1 MPAKNFIVAI
11 ELGSTKIKGIAGQ
24 KKSDGRIDVLA
35 VVTEDATQCIRK
47 GVVYNIDKTVQCI
60 TNIIQR
66 LRTQLKSGIK
76 HVYIGVGGQSIH
88 SDLNIITKE
97 LGDGMPV
104 TQQLIVDM
112 MDQNRSMEYP
122 EQEILDVEVQEYRAD
137 SLLQTEPVG
146 IQCQR
151 LDGNFLNILQSK
163 RHYQKLNTCFEIA
176 GVKIA
181 ELYLA
186 PFALADAVLTP
197 VEKRSG
203 CVLVDLGA
211 DTTTVMV
218 FHKNIIRHLAVI
230 PLGGNNI
237 TKDICSLQV
246 EEPEAEKLK
255 LHYASA
261 YTEPADI
268 DPSLKYDLDFERKV
282 ESSRFIDIVEARV
295 QEIIANV
302 WNQVSQ
308 EYQDKLLGGI
318 VLTGGGS
325 NLKNIDVA
333 FAKQTGVEKIRIAK
347 SVTYTISSSNPNI
360 TAHDGTMNTVLGLL
374 AKGDQNCWM
383 PEEQKP
389 HTLFGETA
397 EGGEANTAAGVGAAP
412 VIGQQPEVA
421 PGLSQQPIVPRDP
434 NTLPPGAV
442 QSMAELEA
450 AKSLAAAKAELEA
463 EKIRLE
469 EEERKRQEAEEKKK
483 SGFGSK
489 VIKWLSSFTDEE

>member
-1 MPAKNFIVAI
+1 MPARNFIVAI
-11 ELGSTKIKGIAGQ
+11 ELGSTKIRGIAGQ

-35 VVTEDATQCIRK
+35 VVTENADQCIRK
-47 GVVYNIDKTVQCI
+47 GVVYNTDKTIQCI
-60 TNIIQR
+60 INVIQR
-66 LRTQLKSGIK
+66 LRSQLKSGIK

-88 SDLNIITKE
+88 SDLNTITKE
-97 LGDGMPV
+97 VADDMPV

-137 SLLQTEPVG
+137 NLLQIDPVG

-151 LDGNFLNILQSK
+151 LEGNFLNILQRK
-163 RHYQKLNTCFEIA
+163 RHYQWLNSCFEKA
-176 GVKIA
+176 DVKIA
-181 ELYLA
+181 EVYLA

-197 VEKRSG
+197 MEKRSG

-218 FHKNIIRHLAVI
+218 FYKNIIRHLAVI
-230 PLGGNNI
+230 PLGANNI

-246 EEPEAEKLK
+246 EETEAERMKLR
-255 LHYASA
+255 YASA
-261 YTEPADI
+261 YTEQADI
-268 DPSLKYDLDFERKV
+268 DPTLKYDLDYERKV
-282 ESSRFIDIVEARV
+282 DSPRFIDIVEARV

-347 SVTYTISSSNPNI
+347 SVTYTISSSNPAI

-374 AKGDQNCWM
+374 AKGDQNCWQ

-389 HTLFGETA
+389 QNLFEAGTA
-397 EGGEANTAAGVGAAP
+397 PAPAAGTPHTAPIAAGDT
-412 VIGQQPEVA
+412 IQ
-421 PGLSQQPIVPRDP
+421 PRDP

-442 QSMAELEA
+442 QTMAEIEA
-450 AKSLAAAKAELEA
+450 AKKAAAEKAAQEA
-463 EKIRLE
+463 EQKRLE
-469 EEERKRQEAEEKKK
+469 EEERLRREAEANKKPGWGSKLVKWLGSFTEAEE
-483 SGFGSK
+483 
-489 VIKWLSSFTDEE
+489 

>member
-1 MPAKNFIVAI
+1 MPARNFIVAI
-11 ELGSTKIKGIAGQ
+11 ELGSTKIRGIAGQ

-60 TNIIQR
+60 TNIMQR
-66 LRTQLKSGIK
+66 LRSQLKSGIK

-88 SDLNIITKE
+88 SDLNVIAKE
-97 LGDGMPV
+97 IAGDIPV

-122 EQEILDVEVQEYRAD
+122 EKEILDVEVQEYKAD
-137 SLLQTEPVG
+137 NLMQTEPVG
-146 IQCQR
+146 VQCQR
-151 LDGNFLNILQSK
+151 LEGNFLNILQSK

-176 GVKIA
+176 DVKIA
-181 ELYLA
+181 EVYLA

-230 PLGGNNI
+230 PLGSNNI

-246 EEPEAEKLK
+246 EEAEAEKLK
-255 LHYASA
+255 LRYASA

-268 DPSLKYDLDFERKV
+268 DPSLKYDLDYERKV

-295 QEIIANV
+295 QEIVANA
-302 WNQVSQ
+302 WNQVPQ
-308 EYQDKLLGGI
+308 EFQDKLLGGI
-318 VLTGGGS
+318 ILTGGGS

-333 FAKQTGVEKIRIAK
+333 FTKQTGVEKIRMAK
-347 SVTYTISSSNPNI
+347 FVTYTISSSNPTI

-374 AKGDQNCWM
+374 AKGDQNCWL
-383 PEEQKP
+383 PEEQKNQN
-389 HTLFGETA
+389 LFNE
-397 EGGEANTAAGVGAAP
+397 NQQNKD
-412 VIGQQPEVA
+412 GQGSV
-421 PGLSQQPIVPRDP
+421 LQQAQTTDSITPRDP

-442 QSMAELEA
+442 QTMAEMEA
-450 AKSLAAAKAELEA
+450 AKAAAAAKAEQEA
-463 EKIRLE
+463 EEQRLADEARKRLE
-469 EEERKRQEAEEKKK
+469 EEANRKP
-483 SGFGSK
+483 SFGARL
-489 VIKWLSSFTDEE
+489 VRWLGSFTDEE

>member
-1 MPAKNFIVAI
+1 MPARNFIVAI
-11 ELGSTKIKGIAGQ
+11 ELGSTKIRGIAGQ

-47 GVVYNIDKTVQCI
+47 GVVYNIDKTVQSI
-60 TNIIQR
+60 TNIMQR
-66 LRTQLKSGIK
+66 LRSQLKSGIK

-88 SDLNIITKE
+88 SDLNVITKE
-97 LGDGMPV
+97 ISGDIPV

-122 EQEILDVEVQEYRAD
+122 EKEILDVEVQEYKAD
-137 SLLQTEPVG
+137 NLMQSEPVG
-146 IQCQR
+146 VQCQR
-151 LDGNFLNILQSK
+151 LEGNFLNILQSK

-176 GVKIA
+176 DVKIA
-181 ELYLA
+181 EVYLA

-230 PLGGNNI
+230 PLGSNNI

-246 EEPEAEKLK
+246 EETEAEKLK
-255 LHYASA
+255 LRYASA

-268 DPSLKYDLDFERKV
+268 DPSLKYDLDYERKV
-282 ESSRFIDIVEARV
+282 ESSHFIDIVEARV
-295 QEIIANV
+295 QEIVANA
-302 WNQVSQ
+302 WNQVPQ

-347 SVTYTISSSNPNI
+347 FVTYTISSSNPAI

-374 AKGDQNCWM
+374 AKGDQNCWL
-383 PEEQKP
+383 PEEQKNQN
-389 HTLFGETA
+389 LFNG
-397 EGGEANTAAGVGAAP
+397 NQQDGAQQIA
-412 VIGQQPEVA
+412 VQQQP
-421 PGLSQQPIVPRDP
+421 QPQPAENTVTPRDP

-442 QSMAELEA
+442 LTPAEMEA
-450 AKSLAAAKAELEA
+450 VKAAAAAKAESEA
-463 EKIRLE
+463 GEKTPVEKE
-469 EEERKRQEAEEKKK
+469 EQPEVRDSKKPSLGAK
-483 SGFGSK
+483 L
-489 VIKWLSSFTDEE
+489 IKWLGSFTDEE

>member
-1 MPAKNFIVAI
+1 MPARNFIVAI
-11 ELGSTKIKGIAGQ
+11 ELGSTKIRGIAGQ

-35 VVTEDATQCIRK
+35 VVTENADQCIRK
-47 GVVYNIDKTVQCI
+47 GVVYNTDKTIQCI
-60 TNIIQR
+60 INVIQR
-66 LRTQLKSGIK
+66 LRSQLKSGIK

-88 SDLNIITKE
+88 SDLNTITKE
-97 LGDGMPV
+97 VADDMPV

-112 MDQNRSMEYP
+112 MDQNRSMDYP

-137 SLLQTEPVG
+137 NLLQIDPVG

-151 LDGNFLNILQSK
+151 LEGNFLNILQRK
-163 RHYQKLNTCFEIA
+163 RHYQWLNSCFEKA
-176 GVKIA
+176 DVKIA
-181 ELYLA
+181 EVYLA

-197 VEKRSG
+197 MEKRSG

-218 FHKNIIRHLAVI
+218 FYKNIIRHLAVI
-230 PLGGNNI
+230 PLGANNI

-246 EEPEAEKLK
+246 EETEAERMKLR
-255 LHYASA
+255 YASA
-261 YTEPADI
+261 YTEQADI
-268 DPSLKYDLDFERKV
+268 DPTLKYDLDYERKV
-282 ESSRFIDIVEARV
+282 DSPRFIDIVEARV

-347 SVTYTISSSNPNI
+347 SVTYTISSSNPAI

-374 AKGDQNCWM
+374 AKGDQNCWQ

-389 HTLFGETA
+389 QNLFEAGTA
-397 EGGEANTAAGVGAAP
+397 PAPAAGTPPTAPIAAGDT
-412 VIGQQPEVA
+412 IQ
-421 PGLSQQPIVPRDP
+421 PRDP

-442 QSMAELEA
+442 QTMAEIEA
-450 AKSLAAAKAELEA
+450 AKKAAAEKAAQEA
-463 EKIRLE
+463 EQKRLE
-469 EEERKRQEAEEKKK
+469 EEERLRREAEANKKPGWGSKLVKWLGSFTEAEE
-483 SGFGSK
+483 
-489 VIKWLSSFTDEE
+489 

>member
-1 MPAKNFIVAI
+1 MPARNFIVAI
-11 ELGSTKIKGIAGQ
+11 ELGSTKIRGIAGQ

-35 VVTEDATQCIRK
+35 VVTENADQCIRK
-47 GVVYNIDKTVQCI
+47 GVVYNTDKTIQCI
-60 TNIIQR
+60 INVVQR
-66 LRTQLKSGIK
+66 LRSQLKSGIK

-88 SDLNIITKE
+88 SDLNTITKE
-97 LGDGMPV
+97 VADDMPV

-112 MDQNRSMEYP
+112 MDQNRSMDYP

-137 SLLQTEPVG
+137 NLLQIDPVG

-151 LDGNFLNILQSK
+151 LEGNFLNILQRK
-163 RHYQKLNTCFEIA
+163 RHYQWLNSCFEKA
-176 GVKIA
+176 DVKIA
-181 ELYLA
+181 EVYLA

-197 VEKRSG
+197 MEKRSG

-218 FHKNIIRHLAVI
+218 FYKNIIRHLAVI
-230 PLGGNNI
+230 PLGANNI

-246 EEPEAEKLK
+246 EETEAERMKLR
-255 LHYASA
+255 YASA
-261 YTEPADI
+261 YTEQADI
-268 DPSLKYDLDFERKV
+268 DPTLKYDLDYERKV
-282 ESSRFIDIVEARV
+282 DSPRFIDIVEARV

-347 SVTYTISSSNPNI
+347 SVTYTISSSNPAI

-374 AKGDQNCWM
+374 AKGDQNCWQ

-389 HTLFGETA
+389 QNLFEAGTA
-397 EGGEANTAAGVGAAP
+397 PAPAAGTPPTAPIAAGDT
-412 VIGQQPEVA
+412 IQ
-421 PGLSQQPIVPRDP
+421 PRDP

-442 QSMAELEA
+442 QTMAEIEA
-450 AKSLAAAKAELEA
+450 AKKAAAEKAAQEA
-463 EKIRLE
+463 EQKRHE
-469 EEERKRQEAEEKKK
+469 EEERLRREAEANKKPGWGSKLVKWLGSFTEAEE
-483 SGFGSK
+483 
-489 VIKWLSSFTDEE
+489 

>member
-1 MPAKNFIVAI
+1 MPARNFIVAI
-11 ELGSTKIKGIAGQ
+11 ELGSTKIRGIAGQ

-60 TNIIQR
+60 TNVMQR
-66 LRTQLKSGIK
+66 LRSQLKSNIK

-88 SDLNIITKE
+88 SDLNVIAKE
-97 LGDGMPV
+97 IAGDIPV

-112 MDQNRSMEYP
+112 MDENRSMEYP
-122 EQEILDVEVQEYRAD
+122 EKEILDVEVQEYKAD
-137 SLLQTEPVG
+137 NLMQTEPVG
-146 IQCQR
+146 VQCQR
-151 LDGNFLNILQSK
+151 LEGNFLNILQSK

-176 GVKIA
+176 DVKIA
-181 ELYLA
+181 EIYLA

-230 PLGGNNI
+230 PLGANNI

-255 LHYASA
+255 LRYASA
-261 YTEPADI
+261 YTEPADV
-268 DPSLKYDLDFERKV
+268 DPSLKYDLDYERKV

-295 QEIIANV
+295 QEIVANV
-302 WNQVSQ
+302 WNQVPQ
-308 EYQDKLLGGI
+308 EFQDKLLGGI

-333 FAKQTGVEKIRIAK
+333 FTKQTGVEKIRIAK
-347 SVTYTISSSNPNI
+347 FVTYTISSSNPAI

-374 AKGDQNCWM
+374 AKGDQNCWL
-383 PEEQKP
+383 PEEQKNQ
-389 HTLFGETA
+389 TLFGA
-397 EGGEANTAAGVGAAP
+397 GDQPIAGGLHQPAAAQQPGTAAE
-412 VIGQQPEVA
+412 VIT
-421 PGLSQQPIVPRDP
+421 PRDP

-442 QSMAELEA
+442 QTMAEMEA
-450 AKSLAAAKAELEA
+450 AKAAAREQAE
-463 EKIRLE
+463 R
-469 EEERKRQEAEEKKK
+469 EAEEKRLAEEAKLQLEKQEEKEKK
-483 SGFGSK
+483 SGFGAK
-489 VIKWLSSFTDEE
+489 LIKWLGSFTDEE